1 MADAISKTKGIAI
14 IPIVKALRANPARA
28 ERTLPASL
36 QHYLT
41 DHVLASSWY
50 PDEDWL
56 GLLRALSTAI
66 RREQAPDGPWVF
78 FGRSAALRDLA
89 DDQSQVPAAARTD
102 TGGVYRQLATGAL
115 DPVGLVRR
123 TAKVWSLYHDT
134 GTVEAVRDRQRSN
147 VVIYRLVDYP
157 LACREVFEINR
168 GYLEEHGR
176 LAGVPCKVLSIY
188 ATPRR
193 ADSWSLDIQFPETP
207 ANLASLAKL

>member
-14 IPIVKALRANPARA
+14 LPIVKALRANPEWAR
-28 ERTLPASL
+28 RILPAPL
-36 QHYLT
+36 HHYLT

-56 GLLRALSTAI
+56 ALLRALSTAI
-66 RREQAPDGPWVF
+66 TAEQAPEGPWVY

-115 DPVGLVRR
+115 DPIGLVRR

-134 GTVEAVRDRQRSN
+134 GTVEAIRDRQRSN

-176 LAGVPCKVLSIY
+176 LAGVPCKVLSVY
-188 ATPRR
+188 PTPRR
-193 ADSWSLDIQFPETP
+193 AHSWSLDIQFPETP